1 MALNRS
7 VVVFL
12 LVGFLAA
19 SVQGGIHQKD
29 HLEKHSLRK
38 QDIHELLEKLKEA
51 IKAAIETGEKLI
63 AKSIED
69 VQKLAEQVMAGVLA
83 EAEKIVNKVVSE
95 IIEIQEKAMKA
106 GLHIEHCMI
115 NETLATLKKIPR
127 ATFEEAQKCV
137 FGFINQ
143 ATSYAK
149 SGIEKINSTLNEITE
164 IGDEIGKCGND
175 LAAIPCLAKLSVRI
189 SIDLVKIPLAI
200 ADQAAKTVGLI
211 EGLKLQ
217 IPKCAADAL
226 IRVGVES
233 GELLLNVTKC
243 VANAKK

>member
-1 MALNRS
+1 MPLNRLA
-7 VVVFL
+7 VFL
-12 LVGFLAA
+12 LVAFLAA
-19 SVQGGIHQKD
+19 SVQGRTYPKE
-29 HLEKHSLRK
+29 HLGEHSLQK
-38 QDIHELLEKLKEA
+38 QDIHELFEKLKEV
-51 IKAAIETGEKLI
+51 IQAAIEAGEKII

-69 VQKLAEQVMAGVLA
+69 VQKLAEEVMAD
-83 EAEKIVNKVVSE
+83 KIVNEVINK

-115 NETLATLKKIPR
+115 NETLATLKGIPR

-137 FGFINQ
+137 FGFVNQ
-143 ATSYAK
+143 ATSFAH
-149 SGIEKINSTLNEITE
+149 SGIEKIKSTLNEITE

-189 SIDLVKIPLAI
+189 SIDIVKIPLAI
-200 ADQAAKTVGLI
+200 ADQAAKTVAMI

-226 IRVGVES
+226 IRAGAES
-233 GELLLNVTKC
+233 GKLLLSITKC
-243 VANAKK
+243 VADAKK